1 VSDDSRAT
9 ARARTLRS
17 PLVSSFEPTA
27 TEIFIDDGDNFVAS
41 YKSVILQVRR
51 GAMTLPVVEQMG
63 SLLRLLRARQR
74 SQAGALLAVLEES
87 AELPTAAVRTRQVA
101 LLRELLTHERSWAA
115 TVVAEGTAKGALLRT
130 FMRLLALGHPRV
142 GVFATGP
149 EAGAWL
155 EERVHL
161 PSAEIASFMAW
172 GRRVA
177 TASQAAR
184 DAAEG
189 KPRTER

>member
-1 VSDDSRAT
+1 VGRPRAGD
-9 ARARTLRS
+9 ARTVRC
-17 PLVSSFEPTA
+17 PEVSAFEPAA

-41 YKSVILQVRR
+41 YKTVILQVRR
-51 GAMTLPVVEQMG
+51 GVMTEPVVEQIG

-87 AELPTAAVRTRQVA
+87 AELPTGAVRARQMA
-101 LLRELLTHERSWAA
+101 LIREMLTHERSWAA

-161 PSAEIASFMAW
+161 PAAEIVSFMAW
-172 GRRVA
+172 GRRIA
-177 TASQAAR
+177 TERQASR
-184 DAAEG
+184 DAPED
-189 KPRTER
+189 KPRSER